1 MKLSDSPFQKKQE
14 QQRGNIGVQSKNKT
28 AQKKVSE
35 RQKGGEK
42 LVSL

>member
-1 MKLSDSPFQKKQE
+1 MKLSDSPVQKKQE
-14 QQRGNIGVQSKNKT
+14 QQRGVQSKNKT